1 MEYPLK
7 KTPLNTE
14 DSVINNGSLSIP
26 RHNNSNSS
34 TSNIPES
41 DMESAELIPYMS
53 VSDPAQGRYSS
64 KRTEHTNNEKHPE
77 GLLGIL
83 NFRQEIRGQSKRQR
97 DLRRLVEVGFENVFV
112 EDQEAFKHL
121 QLVLV
126 RHAAAEAVRELGV
139 GEGCGSLQAL
149 VPERLRHE
157 RGAARQ
163 KNEYTIGKKEKIG

>member
-1 MEYPLK
+1 MEYALK
-7 KTPLNTE
+7 KSPLNTE

-112 EDQEAFKHL
+112 EDQEAFKDL
-121 QLVLV
+121 KFILVLGRLPDLLV
-126 RHAAAEAVRELGV
+126 ELLIV
-139 GEGCGSLQAL
+139 ENLLCVQAL
-149 VPERLRHE
+149 VW
-157 RGAARQ
+157 
-163 KNEYTIGKKEKIG
+163 